1 MVRRKRHATH
11 KRHKRVTSK
20 NNIKYGGAIEKLRQ
34 ELLKKDD
41 LSRPDGWDDKDDR
54 HLWNLYHNYDVE
66 RKPFGMGRDWNRFKI
81 KGGFEQTPQSLKK
94 RKNFLKD
101 IFNRLGR
108 EFTPEQLKTIAR
120 LKLPSENYEGI
131 KEQTDEI
138 VFRRALMWHLNTEE
152 LINILTTPFSD
163 FEKASEQIDAKAVAD
178 FTEEVSPDGDSSDFT
193 RSARAAVSGPT
204 NGSGSG
210 GGTKRKSKRRKSKH
224 KKRSNKSTKRKT
236 RRKRR

>member
-101 IFNRLGR
+101 IF
-108 EFTPEQLKTIAR
+108 
-120 LKLPSENYEGI
+120 
-131 KEQTDEI
+131 
-138 VFRRALMWHLNTEE
+138 MWHLNTEE